1 MKSDNHR
8 RLLTVAAVRRL
19 KPDPNGGRREVPDI
33 RARGLH
39 VAIEPSGM
47 LAWGYRFRRPNGRSA
62 IMRLGRVDLSGK
74 ESAEEPKVGDPLTLA
89 AARALCADL
98 ERQRLRGR
106 DPAAEHQLAKR
117 QARVVYAEKTAN
129 TFAAAAR
136 QFCDEYKAPKKNR
149 KPKGWRET
157 ARYLGLMYLPDGSDD
172 PTMIPHGLAERWRDR
187 PISEITGNDIRN
199 LVDEADRYGIPG
211 MEKRTEGSSD
221 ARARKMRDALGSLFG
236 WLLQHRRIVADPAL
250 GMWRPPSPAPRHR
263 VLNCKPDKRGADE
276 LRWFWSA
283 TYAVSEP
290 VGAALRLLLVTGC
303 RLNEV
308 ANMRWSELNDDL
320 SVLALP
326 PERVKNGRAFD
337 VLLPPMA
344 REIIR
349 GVRRIEGS
357 DFVFSTNGRTPTGS
371 WSRIKRALDDAMRVE
386 AKKEHGMDV
395 MIEPFVIHD
404 LRRTAASGMA
414 SIGVRTEVIERA
426 LNHMSGSFRGV
437 AGIYQRDPLSDDVR
451 DALVMWS
458 EHIER
463 IVSGETGKVVPIG
476 SKRRA

>member
-8 RLLTVAAVRRL
+8 RLLTAAAIRRL
-19 KPDPNGGRREVPDI
+19 KPDPKGRREVPDI

-39 VAIEPSGM
+39 LAIEPSGT

-62 IMRLGRVDLSGK
+62 VMRLGRVDLSK
-74 ESAEEPKVGDPLTLA
+74 QESAEEPKVGDPLTLA

-106 DPAAEHQLAKR
+106 DPAAEHQAAK
-117 QARVVYAEKTAN
+117 QAARVVHAAHEAN

-136 QFCDEYKAPKKNR
+136 QFCDEYKAPQKKR

-157 ARYLGLMYLPDGSDD
+157 ARYLGLKYLPDGSGD

-187 PISEITGNDIRN
+187 PISEISAHDVYS
-199 LVDEADRYGIPG
+199 LVDEANRYGIPG
-211 MEKRTEGSSD
+211 MEKRTTGSSD
-221 ARARKMRDALGSLFG
+221 ARARKMRDALGSLFN
-236 WLLQHRRIVADPAL
+236 WLLQHRRITVDPCL
-250 GMWRPPSPAPRHR
+250 GVWRPPTPEPRDR
-263 VLNCKPDKRGADE
+263 VLNFKPDVRRADE

-283 TYAVSEP
+283 TDAVSEP

-303 RLNEV
+303 RLNEI
-308 ANMRWSELNDDL
+308 AKMRWAELNDDL

-326 PERVKNGRAFD
+326 SERTKNGKAFD

-357 DFVFSTNGRTPTGS
+357 DYVFTTNGRTPTGS
-371 WSRIKRALDDAMRVE
+371 WSRIKKMLDDAMRAE
-386 AKKEHGMDV
+386 AKKEHGMEV
-395 MIEPFVIHD
+395 TIEPFVLHD

-414 SIGVRTEVIERA
+414 SIGIRTEVIERA
-426 LNHMSGSFRGV
+426 LNHTSGSFRGV
-437 AGIYQRDPLSDDVR
+437 AGTYQRDPLTDDVR
-451 DALVMWS
+451 TALVKWS

-463 IVSGETGKVVPIG
+463 IVSGETGKVVAIG
-476 SKRRA
+476 GKRSA

>member
-1 MKSDNHR
+1 MKPDNHR
-8 RLLTVAAVRRL
+8 RLLTVAAIHRL
-19 KPDPNGGRREVPDI
+19 KPDPAGRREVPDI

-39 VAIEPSGM
+39 LAIEPSGTM
-47 LAWGYRFRRPNGRSA
+47 SWGFRFRRPNGRSA
-62 IMRLGRVDLSGK
+62 IMRLGRVDLSK
-74 ESAEEPKVGDPLTLA
+74 QESAEAPRLGDPLSLA

-117 QARVVYAEKTAN
+117 QARVLYAEKTAN
-129 TFAAAAR
+129 TFAAAAH
-136 QFCDEYKAPKKNR
+136 QFCTEYTAPKKGR

-157 ARYLGLMYLPDGSDD
+157 ARYLGLKYPPDGGD
-172 PTMIPHGLAERWRDR
+172 PTTIQHGLAERWHDK

-199 LVDEADRYGIPG
+199 LVDEAERYGIPG
-211 MEKRTEGSSD
+211 MEKRTQGRSD
-221 ARARKMRDALGSLFG
+221 ARARKMRDALGSFFG

-250 GMWRPPSPAPRHR
+250 GMWRPASPAPRHR
-263 VLNCKPDKRGADE
+263 VLNSKPDVRRADE

-283 TYAVSEP
+283 TDAVSEP
-290 VGAALRLLLVTGC
+290 VGAALRLLLLTGC
-303 RLNEV
+303 RLNEI
-308 ANMRWSELNDDL
+308 AHMRWSELNDDT
-320 SVLALP
+320 SVLHLP

-337 VLLPPMA
+337 VPLPPMA

-349 GVRRIEGS
+349 GVRRIESS
-357 DFVFSTNGRTPTGS
+357 DYVFTTNGRTPTSS
-371 WSRIKRALDDAMRVE
+371 WSRIKRALDDAMRAE
-386 AKKEHGMDV
+386 AKKEHGTDV
-395 MIEPFVIHD
+395 TIEAFVFHD

-437 AGIYQRDPLSDDVR
+437 AGIYQRDPLTDDVR
-451 DALVMWS
+451 AALVKWS

-463 IVSGETGKVVPIG
+463 IISGETGGKVVAIG
-476 SKRRA
+476 SKRSA